1 MSQQE
6 NIGSNGNSSFPL
18 GTRSLPDNTDLDS
31 PLGVGGSS
39 SSPSGIGGHNMFYG
53 ALPIHFELAKKLRD
67 KQTKAELFLWNHL
80 SLIKNTGIRFKRQHP
95 VLYFIADF
103 YCHKAKLIIEIDG
116 GYHNIPEQYEYDKN
130 RDAELEEL
138 GLKVIRFTNEQV
150 LFEIENTLYVIEEE
164 IKERVPLTPKGK

>member
-1 MSQQE
+1 MLLSIIMSQQE
-6 NIGSNGNSSFPL
+6 NIENKGNSC
-18 GTRSLPDNTDLDS
+18 S
-31 PLGVGGSS
+31 PLGVR
-39 SSPSGIGGHNMFYG
+39 GHNMFYG

-67 KQTKAELFLWNHL
+67 NQTKAELFLWNHL
-80 SLIKNTGIRFKRQHP
+80 SLIKIADIRFKRQHP